1 SRAPRSRPESAHRQI
16 FSTLAPRG
24 GWWDRRAMALYTRR
38 QLLVL
43 LLLVAAGGGGLA
55 VGHWRRANPDTV
67 EYLEQLDRAP
77 VPPPGVSAP
86 QPSVR
91 ARAATS
97 AADGE
102 PRRGHRS
109 RTARGAPRDPRR
121 AHRSRPPRVAPAA
134 PPAGTPIA
142 SSGDDLDA
150 DRTTD
155 AASTSW

>member
-1 SRAPRSRPESAHRQI
+1 
-16 FSTLAPRG
+16 
-24 GWWDRRAMALYTRR
+24 MALYTRR

-77 VPPPGVSAP
+77 VPTPGVSAP

-102 PRRGHRS
+102 PRRAHRS
-109 RTARGAPRDPRR
+109 RT
-121 AHRSRPPRVAPAA
+121 PRVAPAA